1 MTEDKGSASPKIRTL
16 KLADG
21 WRGTPTEVLE
31 DVVFYQDDDEE
42 EDAAW
47 AESTAIHLANR
58 NA

>member
-1 MTEDKGSASPKIRTL
+1 MTEDKGSLSPKISTL
-16 KLADG
+16 KLTRVE
-21 WRGTPTEVLE
+21 RGIPSEIPE

-42 EDAAW
+42 EEAAW